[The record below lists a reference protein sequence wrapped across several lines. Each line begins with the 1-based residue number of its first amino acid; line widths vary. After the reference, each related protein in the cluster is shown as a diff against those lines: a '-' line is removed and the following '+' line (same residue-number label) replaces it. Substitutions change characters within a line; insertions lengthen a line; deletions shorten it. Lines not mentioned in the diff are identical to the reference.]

1 MAGIARFQEA
11 TAMKSSISMAV
22 VITLVALFLP
32 LLTTDD
38 FRLTTSAAQDL
49 PTDPVTI
56 DFWWWGETEAPGS
69 EAWLEAAQAAYTEQ
83 HPNVTFVNNLL
94 ALDALLPS
102 YEAAGQAQEGPTIMY
117 LWGGIYTMDAVWK
130 GWIVPISDLVGMEE
144 AQHYINKEEATWDG
158 KIWSAAWYL
167 QPSYPI
173 VYNKELFTAAGLDP
187 ETPPATWEEFL
198 AACDAFAATDTPL
211 VGLGVKDTWGA
222 GRFLL
227 DSMAQQVTGVGEV
240 LQAVTGETS
249 FTDPQ
254 YVNILAHWQEMIDH
268 GCFPDD
274 VASLDMYTGQ
284 QLVPQGEAGLTFI
297 AGSELASFVE
307 SIGADN
313 TGLMKMPATGD
324 GPFKDQLAS
333 TSQTLAVTS
342 WASDDQKAIA
352 ADFITFLHTPEQLA
366 AYFEATGVPPSD
378 DRFDAA
384 LIEDPL
390 VRQLFEWGTQ
400 NPAPQFENFVPFD
413 IWLNGFNTAQV
424 QMITGQIATAE
435 DGAAL
440 TQDVADK
447 WRQANRLLLEQYKQW
462 AAQKAEAGG

>member
-1 MAGIARFQEA
+1 
-11 TAMKSSISMAV
+11 MKSRTHLRLMVAILTLLAFMPAGHLAV
-22 VITLVALFLP
+22 SPPPA
-32 LLTTDD
+32 
-38 FRLTTSAAQDL
+38 AAQEL

-56 DFWWWGETEAPGS
+56 DVWWWGETEAPGS
-69 EAWLEAAQAAYTEQ
+69 EAWLDAAQKAYTEL
-83 HPNVTFVNNLL
+83 HPNVTFTNNLL

-117 LWGGIYTMDAVWK
+117 LWGGFYTMDAVWK
-130 GWIVPISDLVGMEE
+130 GWIVPISDYVGMDE
-144 AQHYINKEEATWDG
+144 AEHYINKEEAIWDG

-173 VYNKELFTAAGLDP
+173 VYNNEAFTAAGLDA
-187 ETPPATWEEFL
+187 EAPPQTWDEFL
-198 AACDAFAATDTPL
+198 AACDAFAAQEMPL
-211 VGLGVKDTWGA
+211 VALGVKDSWGA

-227 DSMAQQVTGVGEV
+227 DSLAQQVTGVGEV
-240 LQAVTGETS
+240 LQAVSGETS
-249 FTDPQ
+249 FTDPK
-254 YVNILAHWQEMIDH
+254 YVNFFERWQEMVDH
-268 GCFPDD
+268 DCFPDD

-284 QLVPQGEAGLTFI
+284 QLVSQGEAGLTFI
-297 AGSELASFVE
+297 AGSELASYVE

-313 TGLMKMPATGD
+313 TGLMKLPATGE

-342 WASDDQKAIA
+342 WASDDQKAVA

-366 AYFEATGVPPSD
+366 AYFEATGVPPAD
-378 DRFDAA
+378 DRFDAEA
-384 LIEDPL
+384 IEDPL
-390 VRQLFEWGTQ
+390 VRELFDWGTE

-413 IWLNGFNTAQV
+413 IWFNGFNTAQV
-424 QMITGQIATAE
+424 QMITGQIASPE
-435 DGAAL
+435 DAAAF

>member
-1 MAGIARFQEA
+1 MSVKIRVGLLLGLVVLLSGVFSTPRLLDSSTAA
-11 TAMKSSISMAV
+11 T
-22 VITLVALFLP
+22 
-32 LLTTDD
+32 
-38 FRLTTSAAQDL
+38 AAQDL

-69 EAWLEAAQAAYTEQ
+69 EAWLEAAQAAYVEQ
-83 HPNVTFVNNLL
+83 HPNVTFTNNLL
-94 ALDALLPS
+94 ALDALLPT

-144 AQHYINKEEATWDG
+144 AAHYINKEEATWDG

-173 VYNKELFTAAGLDP
+173 IFNKELFTAAGLDP
-187 ETPPATWEEFL
+187 ENPPATWEEFL
-198 AACDAFAATDTPL
+198 AACDAFAANDTPL

-227 DSMAQQVTGVGEV
+227 DSLAQQVTGVGEV
-240 LQAVTGETS
+240 LQTVTGETS

-254 YVNILAHWQEMIDH
+254 YVSILAHWQEMIDH
-268 GCFPDD
+268 GCFPED

-297 AGSELASFVE
+297 AGSELASYVE
-307 SIGADN
+307 SIGAEN
-313 TGLMKMPATGD
+313 TGLMKMPATGE

-333 TSQTLAVTS
+333 TSQTLAVTA

-352 ADFITFLHTPEQLA
+352 ADFITSLHTPEQLA
-366 AYFEATGVPPSD
+366 AYFEATGVPPAD

-390 VRQLFEWGTQ
+390 VRQLFEWGTE
-400 NPAPQFENFVPFD
+400 NPAPQFENFVPAD

-424 QMITGQIATAE
+424 QMITGQIATPE
-435 DGAAL
+435 DGAAF

-447 WRQANRLLLEQYKQW
+447 WRQANRLLLEQYKLW
-462 AAQKAEAGG
+462 GAQKAEAGG

>member
-198 AACDAFAATDTPL
+198 AACDAFAANDTPL

-366 AYFEATGVPPSD
+366 AYFKATGVPPSD

>member
-1 MAGIARFQEA
+1 MRVRLGLV
-11 TAMKSSISMAV
+11 MV
-22 VITLVALFLP
+22 LVALTLGVSLTP
-32 LLTTDD
+32 RLLDSSTA
-38 FRLTTSAAQDL
+38 LAQDL
-49 PTDPVTI
+49 PSEPVTI
-56 DFWWWGETEAPGS
+56 DVWWWGETEAPGS
-69 EAWLEAAQAAYTEQ
+69 EAWLEAAQEAYTEL
-83 HPNVTFVNNLL
+83 HPNVTFTNNLL

-117 LWGGIYTMDAVWK
+117 LWGGFYTMDAVWK
-130 GWIVPISDLVGMEE
+130 GWIVPISDYVGMDE
-144 AQHYINKEEATWDG
+144 AEHYINKEEAIWDG

-173 VYNKELFTAAGLDP
+173 VYNKEAFTAAGLDA
-187 ETPPATWEEFL
+187 EAPPQTWDEFL
-198 AACDAFAATDTPL
+198 AACDAFAAQEMPL
-211 VGLGVKDTWGA
+211 VALGVKDSWGA

-227 DSMAQQVTGVGEV
+227 DSLAQQVTGVGEV
-240 LQAVTGETS
+240 LQAVSGETS
-249 FTDPQ
+249 FTDPK
-254 YVNILAHWQEMIDH
+254 YVNFFERWQEMVDH
-268 GCFPDD
+268 DCFPDD

-284 QLVPQGEAGLTFI
+284 QLVSQGEAGLTFI
-297 AGSELASFVE
+297 AGSELASYVE

-313 TGLMKMPATGD
+313 TGLMKLPATGE

-342 WASDDQKAIA
+342 WASDDQKAVA

-366 AYFEATGVPPSD
+366 AYFEATGVPPAD
-378 DRFDAA
+378 DRFDAEA
-384 LIEDPL
+384 IEDPL
-390 VRQLFEWGTQ
+390 VRELFDWGTE

-413 IWLNGFNTAQV
+413 IWFNGFNTAQV
-424 QMITGQIATAE
+424 QMITGQIASPE
-435 DGAAL
+435 DAAAF

>member
-1 MAGIARFQEA
+1 MPEMRVRLGLVLVLIAVTLGVSSPLRLLA
-11 TAMKSSISMAV
+11 SSTA
-22 VITLVALFLP
+22 L
-32 LLTTDD
+32 
-38 FRLTTSAAQDL
+38 AQDL

-56 DFWWWGETEAPGS
+56 DVWWWGETEAPGS
-69 EAWLEAAQAAYTEQ
+69 EAWLEAAQKAYTEL
-83 HPNVTFVNNLL
+83 HPNVTFTNNLL

-117 LWGGIYTMDAVWK
+117 LWGGFYTMDAVWK

-144 AQHYINKEEATWDG
+144 AEHYINKEEAVWDG

-173 VYNKELFTAAGLDP
+173 VYNKDAFTAAGLDP
-187 ETPPATWEEFL
+187 EAPPQTWDEFL
-198 AACDAFAATDTPL
+198 AACDAFAAQDMPL

-227 DSMAQQVTGVGEV
+227 DSLAQQVTGVGEV

-249 FTDPQ
+249 FSDPG
-254 YVNILAHWQEMIDH
+254 YVTFFERWQEMIDH
-268 GCFPDD
+268 DCFPDD

-284 QLVPQGEAGLTFI
+284 QLVAQGEAGLTFI
-297 AGSELASFVE
+297 AGSELASYVE

-313 TGLMKMPATGD
+313 TGLMKLPATGE

-342 WASDDQKAIA
+342 WASDDQKAVA

-366 AYFEATGVPPSD
+366 AYFEATGVPPAD
-378 DRFDAA
+378 DRFDPEA
-384 LIEDPL
+384 IEDPL
-390 VRQLFEWGTQ
+390 VRELFAWGTE
-400 NPAPQFENFVPFD
+400 NAAPQFENFVPFD
-413 IWLNGFNTAQV
+413 IWFNGFNTAQV
-424 QMITGQIATAE
+424 QMITGQIASPA
-435 DGAAL
+435 DAAAF

-462 AAQKAEAGG
+462 AAQKAEAEA

>member
-1 MAGIARFQEA
+1 MPEMRVRLGLVLVFIA
-11 TAMKSSISMAV
+11 
-22 VITLVALFLP
+22 ITLGVSSTPRLLASSTAL
-32 LLTTDD
+32 
-38 FRLTTSAAQDL
+38 AQDL

-56 DFWWWGETEAPGS
+56 DVWWWGETEAPGS
-69 EAWLEAAQAAYTEQ
+69 EAWLEAAQKAYTEL
-83 HPNVTFVNNLL
+83 HPNVTFTNNLL

-117 LWGGIYTMDAVWK
+117 LWGGFYTMDAVWK

-144 AQHYINKEEATWDG
+144 AEHYINKEEAVWDG

-173 VYNKELFTAAGLDP
+173 VYNKDAFTAAGLDP
-187 ETPPATWEEFL
+187 EAPPQTWDEFL
-198 AACDAFAATDTPL
+198 TACDAFAAQDMPL

-227 DSMAQQVTGVGEV
+227 DSLAQQVTGVGEV
-240 LQAVTGETS
+240 LQAVTGETTFS
-249 FTDPQ
+249 DPG
-254 YVNILAHWQEMIDH
+254 YVTFFERWQEMIDH
-268 GCFPDD
+268 DCFPDD

-284 QLVPQGEAGLTFI
+284 QLVAQGEAGLTFI
-297 AGSELASFVE
+297 AGSELTSFVA

-313 TGLMKMPATGD
+313 TGLMKLPATGE

-342 WASDDQKAIA
+342 WASDDQKVVA
-352 ADFITFLHTPEQLA
+352 ADFIKFLHTPEQLA
-366 AYFEATGVPPSD
+366 AYFETTGVPPAD
-378 DRFDAA
+378 DRFDPAA
-384 LIEDPL
+384 IEDPL
-390 VRQLFEWGTQ
+390 VRELFAWGTE

-413 IWLNGFNTAQV
+413 IWFNGFNTAQV
-424 QMITGQIATAE
+424 QMITGQITSSE
-435 DGAAL
+435 DAAAF
-440 TQDVADK
+440 TQDVAGK

-462 AAQKAEAGG
+462 AAQKAEPEA

>member
-1 MAGIARFQEA
+1 M
-11 TAMKSSISMAV
+11 MKIKISPNLIVA
-22 VITLVALFLP
+22 ILTLLAFLP
-32 LLTTDD
+32 AG
-38 FRLTTSAAQDL
+38 RLAGWPSPAAAQDL

-56 DFWWWGETEAPGS
+56 DVWWWGETEAPGS
-69 EAWLEAAQAAYTEQ
+69 EAWLEAAQAAYSAE
-83 HPNVTFVNNLL
+83 HPNVTFTNNLL
-94 ALDALLPS
+94 SVDALLPS

-144 AQHYINKEEATWDG
+144 AEHYINKDEATWDG

-173 VYNKELFTAAGLDP
+173 VYNKDAFTAAGLDP
-187 ETPPATWEEFL
+187 EAPPQTWDEFL
-198 AACDAFAATDTPL
+198 AACDAFAAEDMPL
-211 VGLGVKDTWGA
+211 IGLGVKDTWGA

-227 DSMAQQVTGVGEV
+227 DSLAQQVTGVGEV

-249 FTDPQ
+249 FTDPK
-254 YVNILAHWQEMIDH
+254 YVTFFERWREMIDH

-284 QLVPQGEAGLTFI
+284 QLVSQGEAGLTFI
-297 AGSELASFVE
+297 AGSELASYVE

-313 TGLMKMPATGD
+313 TGLIKLPATGE

-333 TSQTLAVTS
+333 TSQTLAITS

-366 AYFEATGVPPSD
+366 AYFEATGVPPAD
-378 DRFDAA
+378 DRFDPEA
-384 LIEDPL
+384 IEDPL
-390 VRQLFEWGTQ
+390 VRELFAWGTE

-413 IWLNGFNTAQV
+413 IWFNGFNTAQV
-424 QMITGQIATAE
+424 QMITGQIASPE
-435 DGAAL
+435 DAAAF

-462 AAQKAEAGG
+462 AAQKAEAGA

>member
-1 MAGIARFQEA
+1 VEDALMNIRIRLSL
-11 TAMKSSISMAV
+11 T
-22 VITLVALFLP
+22 VALVLLVLP
-32 LLTTDD
+32 LLTTHDS
-38 FRLTTSAAQDL
+38 RLTTSAAAQDL

-56 DFWWWGETEAPGS
+56 DVWWWGETEAPGS
-69 EAWLEAAQAAYTEQ
+69 EAWLEAAQEAYTEL
-83 HPNVTFVNNLL
+83 HPNVTFTNNLL

-117 LWGGIYTMDAVWK
+117 LWGGFYTMDAVWK
-130 GWIVPISDLVGMEE
+130 GWIVPISDYVGMDE
-144 AQHYINKEEATWDG
+144 AEHYINKEEAIWDG

-173 VYNKELFTAAGLDP
+173 VYNKEAFTAAGLDA
-187 ETPPATWEEFL
+187 EAPPQTWDEFL
-198 AACDAFAATDTPL
+198 AACDAFAAQEMPL
-211 VGLGVKDTWGA
+211 VALGVKDSWGA

-227 DSMAQQVTGVGEV
+227 DSLAQQVTGVGEV
-240 LQAVTGETS
+240 LQAVSGETS
-249 FTDPQ
+249 FTDPK
-254 YVNILAHWQEMIDH
+254 YVNFFERWQEMVDH
-268 GCFPDD
+268 DCFPDD

-284 QLVPQGEAGLTFI
+284 QLVSQGEAGLTFI
-297 AGSELASFVE
+297 AGSELASYVE

-313 TGLMKMPATGD
+313 TGLMKLPATGE

-342 WASDDQKAIA
+342 WASDDQKAVA

-366 AYFEATGVPPSD
+366 AYFEATGVPPAD
-378 DRFDAA
+378 DRFDAEA
-384 LIEDPL
+384 IEDPL
-390 VRQLFEWGTQ
+390 VRELFDWGTE

-413 IWLNGFNTAQV
+413 IWFNGFNTAQV
-424 QMITGQIATAE
+424 QMITGQIASPE
-435 DGAAL
+435 DAAAF

>member
-1 MAGIARFQEA
+1 
-11 TAMKSSISMAV
+11 MKSSIRMAV
-22 VITLVALFLP
+22 VIALVALFLP

-38 FRLTTSAAQDL
+38 SRLTTSAAQDL

-69 EAWLEAAQAAYTEQ
+69 EEWLEAAQAAYVEQ
-83 HPNVTFVNNLL
+83 HPNVTFTNNLL

-144 AQHYINKEEATWDG
+144 AEHYINKEEATWDG

-187 ETPPATWEEFL
+187 ENPPATWDEFL
-198 AACDAFAATDTPL
+198 AACDAFAANDTPL

-227 DSMAQQVTGVGEV
+227 DSMAQQVAGVGEV

-254 YVNILAHWQEMIDH
+254 YVNILDHWQEMIDH

-307 SIGADN
+307 SIGAEN
-313 TGLMKMPATGD
+313 TGLMKMPATGE

-352 ADFITFLHTPEQLA
+352 ADFIRFLHTPEQLA

-424 QMITGQIATAE
+424 QMITGQVATPE
-435 DGAAL
+435 DGAAF

-462 AAQKAEAGG
+462 GAQKAEAGG

>member
-1 MAGIARFQEA
+1 
-11 TAMKSSISMAV
+11 MKIKISLSLIVA
-22 VITLVALFLP
+22 ILTLLAFLP
-32 LLTTDD
+32 AG
-38 FRLTTSAAQDL
+38 RLAVLPPPAAAQDL

-56 DFWWWGETEAPGS
+56 DVWWWGETEAPGS
-69 EAWLEAAQAAYTEQ
+69 QAWLEAAQEAYSAER
-83 HPNVTFVNNLL
+83 PNVTFTNNLL

-117 LWGGIYTMDAVWK
+117 LWGGFYTMDAVWK
-130 GWIVPISDLVGMEE
+130 GWIVPISDLVGMDE
-144 AQHYINKEEATWDG
+144 AEHYINKEEAIWDG

-173 VYNKELFTAAGLDP
+173 VYNKDAFTAAGLDP
-187 ETPPATWEEFL
+187 EAPPQTWDEFL
-198 AACDAFAATDTPL
+198 AACDAFAAQDMPL

-227 DSMAQQVTGVGEV
+227 DSLAQQVTGVGEV

-249 FTDPQ
+249 FTDPN
-254 YVNILAHWQEMIDH
+254 YVTFFERWQEMIDH
-268 GCFPDD
+268 DCFPDD

-284 QLVPQGEAGLTFI
+284 QLVSQGEAGLTFI
-297 AGSELASFVE
+297 AGSELASYVE

-313 TGLMKMPATGD
+313 TGLMKLPATGE

-342 WASDDQKAIA
+342 WASDDQKAVA

-366 AYFEATGVPPSD
+366 AYFEATGVPPAD
-378 DRFDAA
+378 DRFDPDA
-384 LIEDPL
+384 IEDPL
-390 VRQLFEWGTQ
+390 VRELFAWGTE
-400 NPAPQFENFVPFD
+400 NSAPQFENFVPFD
-413 IWLNGFNTAQV
+413 IWFNGFNTAQV
-424 QMITGQIATAE
+424 QMITGQIESPE
-435 DGAAL
+435 DAAAF

-462 AAQKAEAGG
+462 AAQKAEAGV